1 MVHQQHCRLGAARR
15 HRLVEVLP
23 RRRSERADG
32 GGLLDAHVLADGRR
46 VDVGEGDQLLGF
58 FKGRAGV
65 AGVRL
70 ADSDHL
76 LVRDERP
83 DGVLDRVVVDVVR
96 ERERRR
102 DDHPRAKVRARLLD
116 GEADITAERRVQHAH
131 LQHVRV
137 RPATW
142 VGQILLC
149 VRHRA
154 LQVADHRTV
163 VRTHVARRAV
173 KVPRAPRRIGL
184 VRHLGAPMAILD
196 HDGVA
201 AALRRRRLDDI
212 VPQLH
217 VRLRP
222 ATVELVRVEAE
233 VAQLLDV
240 ALVKLARA
248 DLAIRTDAVVAIPA
262 RREAERVR
270 LVRHVLHG
278 GEAVKVDDRA
288 AVLLV
293 VLVALRPV
301 RAALLPVVVEANIA
315 VTKVTEGGGNAVDRE
330 ARVTAHHALH
340 DDFDL
345 LLVDIAAVEV
355 P

>member
-201 AALRRRRLDDI
+201 AALRRRRLRTRAGLARKGKRDGGTRARLDDI

-248 DLAIRTDAVVAIPA
+248 DLAIRTDAVVAIP
-262 RREAERVR
+262 
-270 LVRHVLHG
+270 G
-278 GEAVKVDDRA
+278 GRGCT
-288 AVLLV
+288 
-293 VLVALRPV
+293 R
-301 RAALLPVVVEANIA
+301 
-315 VTKVTEGGGNAVDRE
+315 
-330 ARVTAHHALH
+330 
-340 DDFDL
+340 
-345 LLVDIAAVEV
+345 
-355 P
+355 